1 MYNTKE
7 MQTNFQLVVWQN
19 HMHSV
24 TFSNFLHC
32 DMYACSHQF
41 LQGNNKDSQL
51 KFTHFNARSTLK
63 VIPGWIHISANN
75 ELNLTAIK
83 QMTMLLLNLK

>member
-1 MYNTKE
+1 
-7 MQTNFQLVVWQN
+7 
-19 HMHSV
+19 MHSV

-41 LQGNNKDSQL
+41 LQDSQL
-51 KFTHFNARSTLK
+51 KFTHFNASSTLK
-63 VIPGWIHISANN
+63 VISANN
-75 ELNLTAIK
+75 ELNLTAIR